1 MQNPLR
7 PPHRPGW
14 GRAGRLAEWLRAEF
28 RVSRTLFEARGLAEA
43 APRLFEAVGPGMRM
57 DVGVLWMIEHRSEA
71 LRAAYVW
78 RGKAANAGGYEA
90 TVRHGALRRGE
101 GLAGAAWAAMGP
113 VWRAPKG
120 ERGGSSDLI
129 TDAARADGLRTGLAF
144 PVRFGTEF
152 HGVIELASHRARR
165 DAEDLEIEA
174 QVLGETLGQ
183 FLVRQSALH
192 RLGSS
197 ERQLTE
203 LFANAPLGLVVTD
216 AKGRIVRANQA
227 ELDMLGLAREAYVG
241 HALSEFHLDPA
252 ELADLFARVARGE
265 EVRGFETRVR
275 RGDGAEAWI
284 RLHANASFEDGRLLH
299 VRCFSRDVTEE
310 RAAARSLRESEERFR
325 LLVEGARDYALHTY
339 DPSGRIAA
347 WSVGAETLFG
357 WTDAEA
363 VALDMPALFSPEDRA
378 EDGPA
383 RTLKLAEDEG
393 RLHHEGWLVRKDG
406 SRFWA
411 QVSLTSV
418 RDLGGRVT
426 HVCQLTRDATE
437 SRRVEALR
445 KKTSDL
451 ESANNAVLLAQRRT
465 SEALDAL
472 RTAIEAPV
480 QAVERLVARLE
491 SGDVEEAV
499 RIAKTSAATLRRALD
514 HAGMAG
520 SLEPVVSAAAGVP
533 IDPFRLASE
542 VRDMLRDAAAER
554 RIRVEVD
561 VDPDLGP
568 VVLAPDRLRQVLFN
582 LLSNAIRYNR
592 DRGRATVRFLREG
605 EQALR
610 LEVEDT
616 GIGIP
621 EERLG
626 VLFDADGERGVG
638 GGEGKV
644 GLPATR
650 RVVADL
656 GGRITVRSAVGR
668 GSVFSV
674 VLPRTLPL
682 PTSPDA
688 PDAREQPPSAPGKRA
703 RRVVVVESNPA
714 VRANLAWTFGGAGYE
729 VASTDSQVDAIQ
741 AVRER
746 PCDVLAAALDAADGS
761 VLDVV
766 TALRSGGLS
775 RHLAHVVCLVHG
787 EEGPPGAL
795 LVADVVPRPAPADRL
810 FAALERAGVP
820 QGREGHVLVVDGDLA
835 LLRGTARTLEALDYR
850 VVAEP
855 DADEALRAAADE
867 TPKAIVLSPF
877 PLVMDVFRFLH
888 HLRRSPT
895 LRCVPTILS
904 TPRAL
909 DAPQAA
915 ALRAAAAGPEG
926 RLTDLLAELDRRM
939 VPATSGLTIG
949 LESS

>member
-1 MQNPLR
+1 
-7 PPHRPGW
+7 
-14 GRAGRLAEWLRAEF
+14 
-28 RVSRTLFEARGLAEA
+28 VSRTLLEARGLAEA
-43 APRLFEAVGPGMRM
+43 APRLFEAVGPGMSM
-57 DVGVLWMIEHRSEA
+57 DVGVLWLIEHRSSA

-78 RGKAANAGGYEA
+78 RGKAANAASFEA
-90 TVRHGALRRGE
+90 AVRRGALGRGE
-101 GLAGAAWAAMGP
+101 GLAGGAWAAMGP
-113 VWRAPKG
+113 VWRSAKGAPG
-120 ERGGSSDLI
+120 ASADPI
-129 TDAARADGLRTGLAF
+129 TAAARADGLRTGLAF
-144 PVRFGTEF
+144 PVRFGKEF
-152 HGVIELASHRARR
+152 HGVIELGSHAARR
-165 DAEDLEIEA
+165 DAADLEVEA
-174 QVLGETLGQ
+174 EVLGETLGQ
-183 FLVRQSALH
+183 FLVRQSVLQ

-197 ERQLTE
+197 ERQLAE
-203 LFANAPLGLVVTD
+203 LFANAPLGLVVAD
-216 AKGRIVRANQA
+216 AKGRILRANQA
-227 ELDMLGLAREAYVG
+227 ELDMMGVTREAYVG
-241 HALSEFHLDPA
+241 HALSEFHLDPSA
-252 ELADLFARVARGE
+252 LADLFERAARGE
-265 EVRGFETRVR
+265 EVRGLEVRVR
-275 RGDGAEAWI
+275 RGDGTEAWI
-284 RLHANASFEDGRLLH
+284 RLHANAGFEDGRLLH
-299 VRCFSRDVTEE
+299 VRCFGRDVTQE

-339 DPSGRIAA
+339 DPAGRIAA

-363 VALDMPALFSPEDRA
+363 VALDIAALFGPEDRA
-378 EDGPA
+378 EDVPA
-383 RTLKLAEDEG
+383 RALKLAEDEG
-393 RLHHEGWLVRKDG
+393 RLLHEGWLVRKDG
-406 SRFWA
+406 ARFWA

-418 RDLGGRVT
+418 RDPAGRVT

-437 SRRVEALR
+437 SRRVETLR

-451 ESANNAVLLAQRRT
+451 EAANNAVLLAQRRT

-472 RTAIEAPV
+472 RTAIEGPV

-491 SGDVEEAV
+491 SGEVEEAV
-499 RIAKTSAATLRRALD
+499 RIARTSAASLRRALE
-514 HAGMAG
+514 HAGAAG
-520 SLEPVVSAAAGVP
+520 SLEPVASAAAGVS

-561 VDPDLGP
+561 VDPDLGE
-568 VVLAPDRLRQVLFN
+568 VILAPDRLRQVLFN

-621 EERLG
+621 TDRVA
-626 VLFDADGERGVG
+626 VLFGAEGDGGLP

-668 GSVFSV
+668 GTVFSV

-682 PTSPDA
+682 RRPAAFAEAKEPPT
-688 PDAREQPPSAPGKRA
+688 SAPGRRA
-703 RRVVVVESNPA
+703 RRVIVVEANPA

-729 VASTDSQVDAIQ
+729 VTSTDSAVEAIKASREQ
-741 AVRER
+741 A
-746 PCDVLAAALDAADGS
+746 CDVLAAALDAAEGS

-766 TALRSGGLS
+766 TALRVGGRS
-775 RHLAHVVCLVHG
+775 RRLAHVVCLVHA
-787 EEGPPGAL
+787 EEGPPAAL
-795 LVADVVPRPAPADRL
+795 LVSDVVPRPAPADRL

-835 LLRGTARTLEALDYR
+835 SLRGTARTLEALDYR

-855 DADEALRAAADE
+855 DADAALRSAADE

-877 PLVMDVFRFLH
+877 LLVLDVFRFLH
-888 HLRRSPT
+888 HLRRSAT
-895 LRCVPTILS
+895 LRGVPTILC
-904 TPRAL
+904 TPGVL
-909 DAPQAA
+909 DASQAA
-915 ALRAAAAGPEG
+915 GLRAAAAEPEG
-926 RLTDLLAELDRRM
+926 RLGDLLAELDRRM
-939 VPATSGLTIG
+939 VPAAAGRALGLDP
-949 LESS
+949 S